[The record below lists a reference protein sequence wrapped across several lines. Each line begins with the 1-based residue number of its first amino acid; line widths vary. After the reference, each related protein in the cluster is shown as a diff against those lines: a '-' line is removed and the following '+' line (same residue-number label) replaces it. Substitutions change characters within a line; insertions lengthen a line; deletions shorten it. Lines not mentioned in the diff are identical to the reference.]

1 MSGFISTLFFA
12 LPFINFPDLL
22 GWLFFA
28 GLLGLGIWLYS
39 RSTETRIK
47 WDRRAWLIFG
57 ALLLFTPISN
67 LFIGIYI
74 KSDALMP
81 WPGVPFEAPGAAMML
96 FSALPWILAGGVLGP
111 LPAFLLGVI
120 GGLIRAPFDTHT
132 LFTAL
137 QFGLMGLLFNR
148 WVRQRYRT
156 PAYKILRQP
165 IVAAIVLTPI
175 FSILFVPGVFFSA
188 SHSDI
193 TARLDFAISNLAVAT
208 LAVFGELL
216 VAGIVAQILTFSA
229 PEAWGGKIP
238 LKPSPAERRLE
249 TRFLIGTGTFIIV
262 LLLTLLIGDWVVA
275 GQAARRML
283 YDRLENT
290 AQIAAES
297 VPFFLETGQNLSTQ
311 LADDPALLTNDGTE
325 LATLLSEKIRLVPYF
340 TQFLVVDSAANIL
353 GEFPPSDALAR
364 ELTQEEKTGLT
375 LAFNGVPSQVYTIPP
390 LTPGDSA
397 RISFLSTI
405 KSDDPALSRV
415 LIGRTNLS
423 ANPIT
428 RPLLNSLD
436 SMASISG
443 DGFLIN
449 ENGTVLYHSNSSLIM
464 SQYESDEIGEG
475 NEARFFDATSSTGTR
490 TLVFYQ
496 PVLGRPWAVVLTVPA
511 RQIQQLSLQIASP
524 LSAMILILTL
534 FALIALRIGLRIIS
548 QSLETLASEAGRIAQ
563 GQLDH
568 PLVISGMD
576 EVGQLR
582 SAFEQMRISLKDRLE
597 ELNLLLGVSHGVGS
611 SLEMKDIFQPV
622 LKAIKATGASAVQV
636 VLSPEI
642 IPNPMVEMSTRFA
655 IEKTKGEFAHLD
667 AELLDAIRYQEKI
680 VLPNLARTTGGLQLN
695 ENRPNPAALIAL
707 PLRNE
712 KRFYGVLWAAYAQP
726 KLFTEENV
734 RFIST
739 LGGQAALAAANAHLF
754 LSVEVGRQQL
764 ASILDSTSDPVL
776 VTDHQDRLLLANPAA
791 LRVFEIDH
799 IDDETQPIETIIQ
812 DTALVSLLKISSTAK
827 AAAEIVLPNGQI
839 LLATASSVIAEGQP
853 IGRVCI
859 LRDVTHFKELDT
871 LKSEFVATVSH
882 DLRSPLTLMRGYATM
897 MPMAGELNEQQQ
909 GYVAKI
915 ILGVESMSRLVN
927 NLLDLG
933 RIELGVGL
941 QLEKIS
947 PLEILD
953 RVSSGLQANIS
964 QKKIN
969 FSIETAK
976 NLPGLIEAD
985 QALLHQAV
993 FNLVENAIKYTP
1005 ENGDVRLRANAS
1017 EKDIFFEIK
1026 DSGIGI
1032 SEDAKKHLFEKFFR
1046 SAQRAARAQQGT
1058 GLGLAIVRSIAE
1070 RHGGRVWVESIEG
1083 EGSTFYLKVPIRQSI
1098 Q

>member
-1 MSGFISTLFFA
+1 MS
-12 LPFINFPDLL
+12 
-22 GWLFFA
+22 
-28 GLLGLGIWLYS
+28 
-39 RSTETRIK
+39 
-47 WDRRAWLIFG
+47 
-57 ALLLFTPISN
+57 
-67 LFIGIYI
+67 
-74 KSDALMP
+74 
-81 WPGVPFEAPGAAMML
+81 WPGVPFEAPGAAMMV
-96 FSALPWILAGGVLGP
+96 FSALPWVLAGGILGP
-111 LPAFLLGVI
+111 LPAFILAALA
-120 GGLIRAPFDTHT
+120 GLVRAPFDSHT

-137 QFGLMGLLFNR
+137 QFGLMGIFFNR

-165 IVAAIVLTPI
+165 IFAAIALVPI

-188 SHSDI
+188 SHSEV
-193 TARLDFAISNLAVAT
+193 TARLDFALNNVGVAT
-208 LAVFGELL
+208 LATLGELL
-216 VAGIVAQILTFSA
+216 IAGFIAQILAFSF
-229 PEAWGGKIP
+229 PNAWARKMP
-238 LKPSPAERRLE
+238 LQPSPAERRLE
-249 TRFLIGTGTFIIV
+249 TRFVIGTGTFIIV
-262 LLLTLLIGDWVVA
+262 LLLTLLIGDWIVA

-297 VPFFLETGQNLSTQ
+297 VPFFLETGQNLNIQ
-311 LADDPALLTNDGTE
+311 LADDPALLTNDSTE
-325 LATLLSEKIRLVPYF
+325 LTTILGEKIRLVPYF
-340 TQFLVVDSAANIL
+340 TQFLVLDPEANIL
-353 GEFPPSDALAR
+353 GEYPLSDLSDTPARQLA
-364 ELTQEEKTGLT
+364 QEEITGLQ
-375 LAFNGVPSQVYTIPP
+375 LAFSGAPSQVYSIPP
-390 LTPGDSA
+390 LTPGGAA
-397 RISFLSTI
+397 RVSFLSKI
-405 KSDDPALSRV
+405 PSDDPALARI
-415 LIGRTNLS
+415 LIGRTDLS

-436 SMASISG
+436 SMTSIAG
-443 DGFLIN
+443 NGFLVN
-449 ENGTVLYHSNSSLIM
+449 ENNAILYHSDSNQIM
-464 SQYESDEIGEG
+464 NQYEGETSSEG
-475 NEARFFDATSSTGTR
+475 RFFDATSSLGTR

-496 PVLGRPWAVVLTVPA
+496 PVIGRPWAVVLTVPA
-511 RQIQQLSLQIASP
+511 RQIQQLALQIASP
-524 LSAMILILTL
+524 LSAMILILTI
-534 FALIALRIGLRIIS
+534 FALIALRVGLRLIS

-568 PLVISGMD
+568 PLEISGMD

-597 ELNLLLGVSHGVGS
+597 ELNLLLGVSHGVAS

-622 LKAIKATGASAVQV
+622 LKAIKSTGAYTVQV

-642 IPNPMVEMSTRFA
+642 IPNSMVEMPTRFA
-655 IEKTKGEFAHLD
+655 IESTKGEFAHLD

-695 ENRPNPAALIAL
+695 ENRPNPGALIAL

-712 KRFYGVLWAAYAQP
+712 KRFYGVLWAAYDQP
-726 KLFTEENV
+726 KLFTEANV

-764 ASILDSTSDPVL
+764 AAILDSTSDPVL

-791 LRVFEIDH
+791 LRALEIEST
-799 IDDETQPIETIIQ
+799 DDETQPIEKLIH
-812 DTALVSLLKISSTAK
+812 DPALISLLKISTTAK
-827 AAAEIVLPNGQI
+827 ESAEITLPSGQI

-897 MPMAGELNEQQQ
+897 MPMVGELNTQQQ
-909 GYVAKI
+909 GYVGKI
-915 ILGVESMSRLVN
+915 ISGVENMARLVN
-927 NLLDLG
+927 DLLDLG

-947 PLEILD
+947 PLEIID
-953 RVSSGLQANIS
+953 HVSSSLHAHIS

-969 FSIETAK
+969 FAVETAK
-976 NLPGLIEAD
+976 NLPHLIEAD

-993 FNLVENAIKYTP
+993 YNLVENAIKYTP
-1005 ENGDVRLRANAS
+1005 ENGFIRLHAHAT
-1017 EKDIFFEIK
+1017 ETEIFFDIE

-1032 SEDAKKHLFEKFFR
+1032 SEEAKKRLFEKFFR
-1046 SAQRAARAQQGT
+1046 SSQRAARAQQGT

-1070 RHGGRVWVESIEG
+1070 RHGGRVWVESEEG
-1083 EGSTFYLKVPIRQSI
+1083 KGSVFHLKVPIHQSK
-1098 Q
+1098 